1 MSLAPGPMVLFS
13 SSSSVSEARK
23 ENLERCS
30 FNNISMRESRL
41 LC

>member
-1 MSLAPGPMVLFS
+1 MSLDPGPVVLFS
-13 SSSSVSEARK
+13 SSSSVSEARN

-30 FNNISMRESRL
+30 FSNISMRESKL